1 MNDINPDD
9 IESISV
15 IKGASAAAIYGT
27 GAANGVLVIKT
38 KTGAKGNIG
47 KGWSVNVKSQL
58 SVDEVNIE
66 WEKQS
71 TWGQGFDGIW
81 FGDPGV
87 GRFVENTGFSYGDK
101 ISLRSGGSDTYDFSG
116 GWFETQD
123 GRRIGAIDTKNST
136 TIIYND
142 INRNAVFGTGVT
154 YENSV
159 SFSNHTEKGST
170 YVSFA
175 NFNQSGVIQG
185 NSDYIRTNV
194 KLNNTT
200 RAMDNLTIKLSTSY
214 TNIES
219 NRIQTGSNLN
229 GLYLGYLR
237 TSPDFDIRDYIEF
250 LQTTELLVVLQLY
263 PNSHR
268 SYRRSTGSF
277 RTFNTETGA
286 FNYAAPTYNNPLWT
300 TNEQKALNDVNRF
313 IITPEV
319 NYSIN
324 SNLNFTAR
332 YSIDFYQDNRVDYW
346 PAGSAGDGNNGLW
359 DEDRISE
366 SIKQFNVFF
375 TGNNDINDNIKINY
389 IVGYQ
394 TFENEYRRL
403 SAPKTS
409 FTNLIR
415 YT

>member
-1 MNDINPDD
+1 M
-9 IESISV
+9 
-15 IKGASAAAIYGT
+15 
-27 GAANGVLVIKT
+27 
-38 KTGAKGNIG
+38 
-47 KGWSVNVKSQL
+47 
-58 SVDEVNIE
+58 
-66 WEKQS
+66 
-71 TWGQGFDGIW
+71 
-81 FGDPGV
+81 

-101 ISLRSGGSDTYDFSG
+101 ISLRSGGNDTYDFSG

-123 GRRIGAIDTKNST
+123 GRRIGVIDTKNNT
-136 TIIYND
+136 TIYND

-159 SFSNHTEKGST
+159 SFSNNTDKSTT

-200 RAMDNLTIKLSTSY
+200 RATDKLTIKLSTSY

-229 GLYLGYLR
+229 GLYLRYLR
-237 TSPDFDIRDYIEF
+237 TSPDFDIRDYKGTNYRIVDGV
-250 LQTTELLVVLQLY
+250 TTVT

-268 SYRRSTGSF
+268 SYRRSTGSY

-300 TNEQKALNDVNRF
+300 NNDQKALNDVNRF
-313 IITPEV
+313 IIAPEV
-319 NYSIN
+319 NYSIS

-366 SIKQFNVFF
+366 SLKQLNIFF
-375 TGNNDINDNIKINY
+375 TG
-389 IVGYQ
+389 
-394 TFENEYRRL
+394 EM
-403 SAPKTS
+403 S
-409 FTNLIR
+409 
-415 YT
+415 